1 MKYKTKQIVQHVASL
16 TLARNLWWNV
26 GQSRVDRLR
35 YSRHWVFGSRDRLFQ
50 ISVKWTEQ
58 GGAGWG
64 WSTVQSNNEQIMKVW
79 VTGPQHSHM
88 PSNIAISEA
97 DACFVNKLQFSYFY
111 AGFMLIESSWKYHF
125 DDNPICEWMF
135 LHSVLGSAEDSLKGV
150 DECLGCHLLMQSCHN
165 LF

>member
-26 GQSRVDRLR
+26 GQSWVDRLR
-35 YSRHWVFGSRDRLFQ
+35 YSRRRVFGSRDRLFQ

-58 GGAGWG
+58 GGAGVGQLYKVIMNKLWRCE
-64 WSTVQSNNEQIMKVW
+64 WQDLSTATCLQTLQSPRQMLAL
-79 VTGPQHSHM
+79 M
-88 PSNIAISEA
+88 
-97 DACFVNKLQFSYFY
+97 NKLQFSYFY